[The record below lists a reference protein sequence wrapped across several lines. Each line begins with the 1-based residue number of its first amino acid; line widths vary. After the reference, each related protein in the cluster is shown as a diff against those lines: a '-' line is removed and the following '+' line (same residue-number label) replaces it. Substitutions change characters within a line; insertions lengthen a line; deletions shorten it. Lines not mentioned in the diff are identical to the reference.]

1 MPESKHFYQNNK
13 HSQTP
18 LQSPC
23 KNGCTPLIVNHMS
36 FPHSLQHSFFV
47 NCFGDYSLTRLSAR
61 ILGFVFSRTMF
72 FSCCC
77 SPRPALLKQWTKV
90 RREIISWGRR
100 LMESGVVWFG
110 EPLWFLLRWQI
121 SCAHNVH
128 RLVKVTCLKSAARRR
143 SRGVMADPDGWA
155 NGGIVA
161 FELGLLPSTYENNTC
176 IRRRSMS

>member
-13 HSQTP
+13 HSLTP
-18 LQSPC
+18 LQPPC

-77 SPRPALLKQWTKV
+77 SPRPALLTFGQRTRLNQTQTHLETQV
-90 RREIISWGRR
+90 RSWNFVEEG
-100 LMESGVVWFG
+100 
-110 EPLWFLLRWQI
+110 FLLWTYVGN
-121 SCAHNVH
+121 SH
-128 RLVKVTCLKSAARRR
+128 RTHDLVYAS
-143 SRGVMADPDGWA
+143 
-155 NGGIVA
+155 
-161 FELGLLPSTYENNTC
+161 ST
-176 IRRRSMS
+176 

>member
-1 MPESKHFYQNNK
+1 MREVLGGRRGGREEEK
-13 HSQTP
+13 T
-18 LQSPC
+18 
-23 KNGCTPLIVNHMS
+23 
-36 FPHSLQHSFFV
+36 
-47 NCFGDYSLTRLSAR
+47 GDAR
-61 ILGFVFSRTMF
+61 RRQAARGDEGEREV
-72 FSCCC
+72 
-77 SPRPALLKQWTKV
+77 LKEQWAGRGVGRVQQWTKV
-90 RREIISWGRR
+90 RIGIISWGRR

>member
-77 SPRPALLKQWTKV
+77 SPRPALLTILAPWGHPGGPWEQQQGHPGSGIRFSILGIFRDPIFRAIRALRHKNRVFSHVCFQ
-90 RREIISWGRR
+90 IIFS
-100 LMESGVVWFG
+100 
-110 EPLWFLLRWQI
+110 
-121 SCAHNVH
+121 
-128 RLVKVTCLKSAARRR
+128 
-143 SRGVMADPDGWA
+143 DD
-155 NGGIVA
+155 
-161 FELGLLPSTYENNTC
+161 LGS
-176 IRRRSMS
+176 